1 MRNKYADS
9 QVVIAVSHQTVE
21 KLSSLEALMKE
32 LAYTVNVSLKDM
44 CTGLISMQNNIDASI
59 DRFIEES
66 QKIDERLSIKFE
78 QYAEENRKTYE
89 RLSQKMDLNDER
101 ANNKFEQ
108 YAEENRKIDERLS
121 IKFEQYAEENRKTYE
136 RLSTKLDQ
144 NDERTTKKFE
154 QYVEEN
160 QKIYER
166 LSTKLDQNDERATK
180 KFEQYVEENRKDD
193 KKLKDSLNKQKAE
206 LSDSMGRLA
215 EDFAAPNIPFIAV
228 KYFGCVAEDYIDYMV
243 RRRRVHKELGK
254 EKKKEFDLVFV
265 YPGLIFLNETK
276 FSGKSSD
283 VDKFAESITTFFD
296 YFPEFVGL
304 RLIPIFASFYIDES
318 VINRCTKKGIYCMSL
333 SVETMDLLNYEKVTA
348 AGDKRPKKQ

>member
-1 MRNKYADS
+1 MSN
-9 QVVIAVSHQTVE
+9 QTVE
-21 KLSSLEALMKE
+21 KLSSLEELIKE
-32 LAYTVNVSLKDM
+32 LAYTVNVGIKDM
-44 CTGLISMQNNIDASI
+44 NAGLISMQNNIDASI

-66 QKIDERLSIKFE
+66 QKIDERLATKLE
-78 QYAEENRKTYE
+78 QYAEENRK
-89 RLSQKMDLNDER
+89 NDEM
-101 ANNKFEQ
+101 AAKKFEQ
-108 YAEENRKIDERLS
+108 YVEENRKIDERLTT
-121 IKFEQYAEENRKTYE
+121 KLEQYA
-136 RLSTKLDQ
+136 
-144 NDERTTKKFE
+144 
-154 QYVEEN
+154 
-160 QKIYER
+160 
-166 LSTKLDQNDERATK
+166 
-180 KFEQYVEENRKDD
+180 EENRKDD

-348 AGDKRPKKQ
+348 AGVKRPKKL